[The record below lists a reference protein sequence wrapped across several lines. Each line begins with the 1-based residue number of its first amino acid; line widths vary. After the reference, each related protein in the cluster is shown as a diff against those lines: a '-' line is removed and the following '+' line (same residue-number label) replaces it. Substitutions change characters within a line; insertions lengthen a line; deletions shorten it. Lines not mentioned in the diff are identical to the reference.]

1 MPILPT
7 RIRMEMKPGRGVLV
21 LALLVAMGTGACR
34 TAPAAAPAPVPV
46 RVAHHIIPAPASV
59 VLAEADS
66 FAITAATAIRVE
78 AGSAEAGK
86 VAEHLAQMMR
96 TPTGFPVPVSAT
108 GGSISL
114 RLTGAETLG
123 EEGYELRITRD
134 SVTLVARRAAGLFR
148 GVQTLRQMLP
158 PRIEAEESVQSR
170 RPWRIPAGVIQ
181 DRPRFAWRGAMLDVA
196 RHFFTVHEVKQYID
210 AIALY
215 KINVLHL
222 HLSDDQGWRIEIA
235 SRPRLATIG
244 GSTQVGGGPG
254 GFYTQRDYAEI
265 VRYAAER
272 YITVVPEIDLPGH
285 TNAAL
290 TAYPELSC
298 GKQAPALY
306 TGIRVGFSALCAGNE
321 ETYRLVDD
329 IVRELAAI
337 TPGPYIHVGGDEVE
351 ALTPAD
357 YARFIERVQEIVGRH
372 GKRMVG
378 WEEVAKARLH
388 PTTIVQQWRSDS
400 AAAAAVRQ
408 GAKLILSPAS
418 RAYLDMRYTRETM
431 LGLNWAGFVEVK
443 DAYGWDP
450 ASFLPVV
457 TEASVIGVEAPMWS
471 ETVKNMTA
479 LQFMAF
485 PRLPAIAEIGWSP
498 AAAKDWESFR
508 VRLAAQAPRWE
519 LMGVNFHRSPQ
530 IPWP

>member
-1 MPILPT
+1 
-7 RIRMEMKPGRGVLV
+7 MEMKLGRGVLV
-21 LALLVAMGTGACR
+21 FGLLGMLGACR
-34 TAPAAAPAPVPV
+34 TAPVAAPAPVAAQ
-46 RVAHHIIPAPASV
+46 VAHRIIPAPASV

-66 FAITAATAIRVE
+66 FEITAATGIRVD
-78 AGSAEAGK
+78 AGAEAVGAQL
-86 VAEHLAQMMR
+86 AEMLR
-96 TPTGFPVPVSAT
+96 TPTGFPVPVSAA
-108 GGSISL
+108 GGSIAL
-114 RLTGAETLG
+114 RLAGAEALG
-123 EEGYELRITRD
+123 EEGYEMRITRD
-134 SVTLVARRAAGLFR
+134 SVALVAHRAAGLFR
-148 GVQTLRQMLP
+148 GMQTLRQMLP

-170 RPWRIPAGVIQ
+170 RPFKIPAGVIR
-181 DRPRFAWRGAMLDVA
+181 DWPRFAWRGAMLDVA
-196 RHFFTVHEVKQYID
+196 RHFFTVHEVKQYMD

-235 SRPRLATIG
+235 SRPRLAELG

-254 GFYTQRDYAEI
+254 GFYTQREYAEI

-272 YITVVPEIDLPGH
+272 HITVIPEIDLPGH

-290 TAYPELSC
+290 VAYPELSC
-298 GKQAPALY
+298 GKQAPAPY
-306 TGIRVGFSALCAGNE
+306 TGIRVGFSALCADKE

-329 IVRELAAI
+329 VVRELAAI
-337 TPGPYIHVGGDEVE
+337 TPGPYIHVGGDEVG

-357 YARFIERVQEIVGRH
+357 YARFVERVQEIVGRH

-388 PTTIVQQWRSDS
+388 PTTLVQQWRSDS
-400 AAAAAVRQ
+400 AAVAAVRQ
-408 GAKLILSPAS
+408 GVKLILSPSS
-418 RAYLDMRYTRETM
+418 RAYLDMRYTRDTM
-431 LGLNWAGFVEVK
+431 LGLNWAGFVEV
-443 DAYGWDP
+443 DHAYGWDP
-450 ASFLPVV
+450 ASLLPGVA
-457 TEASVIGVEAPMWS
+457 EANVIGVEAPMWS

-498 AAAKDWESFR
+498 AAARDWESFR

-519 LMGVNFHRSPQ
+519 MMGVNFHRSPQ

>member
-1 MPILPT
+1 
-7 RIRMEMKPGRGVLV
+7 
-21 LALLVAMGTGACR
+21 
-34 TAPAAAPAPVPV
+34 
-46 RVAHHIIPAPASV
+46 
-59 VLAEADS
+59 
-66 FAITAATAIRVE
+66 
-78 AGSAEAGK
+78 
-86 VAEHLAQMMR
+86 
-96 TPTGFPVPVSAT
+96 
-108 GGSISL
+108 
-114 RLTGAETLG
+114 
-123 EEGYELRITRD
+123 
-134 SVTLVARRAAGLFR
+134 
-148 GVQTLRQMLP
+148 
-158 PRIEAEESVQSR
+158 
-170 RPWRIPAGVIQ
+170 
-181 DRPRFAWRGAMLDVA
+181 MLDVA

-235 SRPRLATIG
+235 SRPRLAAVG
-244 GSTQVGGGPG
+244 GNSQVGGGPG
-254 GFYTQRDYAEI
+254 GFYTQREYAEI
-265 VRYAAER
+265 VRHAADR
-272 YITVVPEIDLPGH
+272 HITVVPEIDLPGH

-290 TAYPELSC
+290 LAYPELSC
-298 GKQAPALY
+298 GKQPPAVY
-306 TGIRVGFSALCAGNE
+306 TGIRVGFSALCADNE
-321 ETYRLVDD
+321 ESYRLVDD
-329 IVRELAAI
+329 VVRELAGI

-357 YARFIERVQEIVGRH
+357 YARFIERVQEIVTRH

-378 WEEVAKARLH
+378 WEEVSKARLL
-388 PTTIVQQWRSDS
+388 PTTLVQQWRSDS
-400 AAAAAVRQ
+400 AGAALRQ
-408 GAKLILSPAS
+408 GVKLIMSPAS

-431 LGLNWAGFVEVK
+431 LGLNWAGFVEVR

-450 ASFLPVV
+450 ASFLPGV

-498 AAAKDWESFR
+498 AAARDWESFR

-519 LMGVNFHRSPQ
+519 MMGVNFHRSPQ